1 MNHLF
6 DISSSQGT
14 SIDAN
19 NIHSTI
25 SGKSSDP
32 DLPLKYNKL
41 LAEFSKVRNQLNA
54 VTKAW
59 TDELKNKKTL
69 NEQLEES
76 NKLIEILQTEILSL
90 KSKEKNCNSTTG
102 DGSSSKFFLPREP
115 DESND
120 RTDALNELKKQIDS
134 LSKSNEQLTKAK
146 LDTDLILRSQEEI
159 IEEQR
164 MMINRMSEKQAREEN
179 VTINFEPE
187 EKETWLWKRNQELTN
202 LLEVANSKLIL
213 FSDEC
218 LRLKERLSIAND
230 AKEAAQEEI
239 FECRNLIQSLKDEL
253 NTSVRNYESQ
263 LEAMSDHLATMNE
276 KWSKTEIEM
285 DSLKQ
290 QAGSN
295 GKQVSRQSSR

>member
-25 SGKSSDP
+25 SGKSNDP

-69 NEQLEES
+69 NEQVEES
-76 NKLIEILQTEILSL
+76 NKLIGILQTEILSL
-90 KSKEKNCNSTTG
+90 KSREKTCNSSG
-102 DGSSSKFFLPREP
+102 DGSSSRFFLPLEP
-115 DESND
+115 DELND
-120 RTDALNELKKQIDS
+120 QTDALNELKKQIDS
-134 LSKSNEQLTKAK
+134 LSKSNEQLTKTR
-146 LDTDLILRSQEEI
+146 LDNDLIIQSQEEI

-164 MMINRMSEKQAREEN
+164 MMINTLTEKQAREEN

-202 LLEVANSKLIL
+202 LLEMANSKLIL

-230 AKEAAQEEI
+230 SKKVAQEEI
-239 FECRNLIQSLKDEL
+239 LECRNLIQSLNDEL

-285 DSLKQ
+285 DSLKR